1 MPLYVYIQALWPEEP
16 EDVSQILSDWD
27 DITGDRRQ
35 ELVFIGTGLKDGVI
49 QGLLEKCIL
58 SDAEN
63 ELGCHSWGSF
73 VDPFPIS
80 Q

>member
-1 MPLYVYIQALWPEEP
+1 MQTLWPEEP

-49 QGLLEKCIL
+49 RSLLEKCVLTDEENKLGRDSWL
-58 SDAEN
+58 S
-63 ELGCHSWGSF
+63 LT
-73 VDPFPIS
+73 DPFPNS
-80 Q
+80 